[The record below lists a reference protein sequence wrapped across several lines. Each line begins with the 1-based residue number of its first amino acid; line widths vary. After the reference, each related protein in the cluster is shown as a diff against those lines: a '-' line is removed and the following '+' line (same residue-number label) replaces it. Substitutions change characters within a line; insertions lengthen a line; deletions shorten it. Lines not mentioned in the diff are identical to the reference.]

1 MIIYRQITF
10 RILSTLV
17 FGIRGK
23 SAELKLLD
31 FVRNFKTKQIKYWQS
46 DFNDSDLCD
55 TRIHKGHTQKVIKS
69 VYSVS
74 FQFSTMSFYW
84 SYNSILWLGIFAL
97 FIVLFNLVDQLSGN
111 REKKKRPKRQWGL
124 FGYVKYNWWIN
135 LSLRW
140 TDADCFRLL
149 VKLGVL
155 ELQRGDDA
163 EPQACTFRGQIILV
177 GFFWCQLFICLDQL
191 TKKRWTYLLLNV
203 FYILR

>member
-1 MIIYRQITF
+1 MACV
-10 RILSTLV
+10 IL
-17 FGIRGK
+17 
-23 SAELKLLD
+23 EY
-31 FVRNFKTKQIKYWQS
+31 TK
-46 DFNDSDLCD
+46 D
-55 TRIHKGHTQKVIKS
+55 TRRRLSNQCIQ
-69 VYSVS
+69 YPFN
-74 FQFSTMSFYW
+74 FQQC
-84 SYNSILWLGIFAL
+84 L
-97 FIVLFNLVDQLSGN
+97 FIDLIIRFCDSAFLRFLLYFLTWLTSLVVT
-111 REKKKRPKRQWGL
+111 EKKKKRQKRKWGL

-177 GFFWCQLFICLDQL
+177 GFFWCQLFICWSIK
-191 TKKRWTYLLLNV
+191 KKRWTYLLLNV